1 MEANEVQEFAKQMKE
16 SGSEG
21 GESLRSISLGISI
34 LAVLVAMVTVLG
46 HRTHTE
52 AVLMQSRA
60 GDQWNE
66 YQAKKIRMDNLSVDV
81 DLLALQPSN
90 DAAAVAAKT
99 REYQAHIEKWKTDL
113 AEEQE
118 KAREFE
124 REVTRAEAKA
134 ARYDLGEALLQIAVV
149 LSSITLFT
157 RKRAYFL
164 LGLSLGVAGLVVAAP
179 TFVAY
184 SYLSSRVN
192 TMLHEMERAGIEIV
206 HMLKDSEALTGIISF
221 QQSPETPTSSREAHR
236 DR

>member
-1 MEANEVQEFAKQMKE
+1 MEANEVSEFANQMRE
-16 SGSEG
+16 SGGE
-21 GESLRSISLGISI
+21 ESLKSISLGISI

-90 DAAAVAAKT
+90 DPAAVAAKT
-99 REYQAHIEKWKTDL
+99 KEYQAHIDKWKQDL
-113 AEEQE
+113 AEEEE

-124 REVTRAEAKA
+124 REVTHSEAQA

-149 LSSITLFT
+149 LCSITLFT

-164 LGLSLGVAGLVVAAP
+164 LGLTLGAAGIVVAVSAL
-179 TFVAY
+179 FVA
-184 SYLSSRVN
+184 
-192 TMLHEMERAGIEIV
+192 H
-206 HMLKDSEALTGIISF
+206 
-221 QQSPETPTSSREAHR
+221 
-236 DR
+236 